1 MMIHKILLICGLAVA
16 LTASRALAAEISAV
30 KLPDQVTVGG
40 KTLKL
45 NGLGLRQATFI
56 KFNVYAAGLYLENP
70 SHDGEAIANS
80 DQTKSIQMVF
90 MRDVTAKQMSD
101 AFEEGFDHNCVAGC
115 AELKQF

>member
-1 MMIHKILLICGLAVA
+1 MTIYKIVLIYALAVG
-16 LTASRALAAEISAV
+16 LTASVGSAGEISGV
-30 KLPDQVTVGG
+30 KLPGQATVGG

-90 MRDVTAKQMSD
+90 MRDVAAKQMSD
-101 AFEEGFDHNCVAGC
+101 AFQEGFDKNCVAG
-115 AELKQF
+115 